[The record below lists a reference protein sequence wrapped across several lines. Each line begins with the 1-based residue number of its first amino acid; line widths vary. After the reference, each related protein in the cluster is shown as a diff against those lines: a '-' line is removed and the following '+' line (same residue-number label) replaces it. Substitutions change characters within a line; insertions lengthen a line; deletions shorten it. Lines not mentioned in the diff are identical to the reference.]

1 MKIPG
6 SIRQLHESATEK
18 YVHLQ
23 KDVDSLLQNQ
33 KRPSWHYESR
43 LKSLESFAI
52 KLESGRWRNLTKVDD
67 LLASV
72 IVVENNTTLP
82 AAETLIKRFF
92 DVKERRPPNSQQ
104 TTIRAE
110 AFPFDDVRLY
120 AGWPS
125 NAPAPKPRYAGLI
138 FEVQLRT
145 FLQHAWNVAT
155 HDIVYKSMTKD
166 WSKERLAAQVR
177 ANLENAEV
185 VLCEIDTLARSKVL
199 ARIDKYT
206 QRVNRITE
214 LLERHWETNSL
225 PEDVK
230 GLSSNVER
238 LIRAMNVS
246 IERLS
251 KILETEKGIGL
262 GTLPQNLS
270 PFGIITSSLLRQ
282 ERSAM
287 HNLLCNARRGF
298 TIWIPSELDLPENMD
313 PSNFRDVVML

>member
-6 SIRQLHESATEK
+6 SVRQLHENVTEE

-23 KDVDSLLQNQ
+23 KDVDILLQNH
-33 KRPSWHYESR
+33 KRPTWHYESR

-52 KLESGRWRNLTKVDD
+52 KVESGRWNNVTKVDD

-72 IVVENNTTLP
+72 IVVENITTLP
-82 AAETLIKRFF
+82 AAEILIRQFF
-92 DVKERRPPNSQQ
+92 DVKERRPPNPQQ

-120 AGWPS
+120 VRWPS
-125 NAPAPKPRYAGLI
+125 DAPAPKPRYEGLI

-155 HDIVYKSMTKD
+155 HDIVYKSMKKD

-177 ANLENAEV
+177 ANLENAEM
-185 VLCEIDTLARSKVL
+185 VLCEINTLARSKVL
-199 ARIDKYT
+199 ARMDKYT
-206 QRVNRITE
+206 QRVNSITQ
-214 LLERHWETNSL
+214 LLERHWEANNL

-246 IERLS
+246 IQRLND
-251 KILETEKGIGL
+251 ILETEKGIGL

-270 PFGIITSSLLRQ
+270 PFGVITKSLLRQ

-287 HNLLCNARRGF
+287 QNLLCNARRGF

-313 PSNFRDVVML
+313 RSNFRDIVML